1 MLKNKK
7 KVKIVALSTILC
19 LLVFS
24 LGVCIGAKYF
34 GIQNKKIQFEAKII
48 RFYTIKKM
56 LGKTITS
63 DEKNVIG
70 RFQENTEKCMNDLST
85 EEKNKVD
92 IITNE
97 VLSLAKNNDK
107 VTFRLK
113 DLKSLN
119 RKELITLAKKIKRC
133 NVRGVKALKKDERKI
148 LRIAT
153 SKMKI
158 DDVIKLYNGIK

>member
-1 MLKNKK
+1 
-7 KVKIVALSTILC
+7 
-19 LLVFS
+19 
-24 LGVCIGAKYF
+24 
-34 GIQNKKIQFEAKII
+34 
-48 RFYTIKKM
+48 M

-63 DEKNVIG
+63 DEKNIIG
-70 RFQENTEKCMNDLST
+70 RFQENTEKCMNNLST